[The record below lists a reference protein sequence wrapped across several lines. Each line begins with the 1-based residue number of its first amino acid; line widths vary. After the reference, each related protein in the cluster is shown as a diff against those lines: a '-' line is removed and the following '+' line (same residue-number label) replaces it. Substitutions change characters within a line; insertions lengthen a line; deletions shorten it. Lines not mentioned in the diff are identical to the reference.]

1 MVGQASLATTLAVVP
16 STGGFQIGAD
26 HQSPASPKYSAPF
39 PFDGRIHRVEVD
51 IDGEVAPVTI
61 MELLF
66 PD

>member
-1 MVGQASLATTLAVVP
+1 MP

-26 HQSPASPKYSAPF
+26 HQSPASPHYAAPF

-61 MELLF
+61 TELLF